1 MRRSGLISTVPR
13 GCADNHVMNGY
24 RQASAHVVRGPRT
37 AILKASTP
45 EESATYRRWAR
56 IVLACYG
63 LVFVWGCIAVLADH
77 STANPDSK
85 LTQASSQTEFPNPS
99 RATAP

>member
-1 MRRSGLISTVPR
+1 MRRSGLIPTVPR
-13 GCADNHVMNGY
+13 RLADNHVMNSY
-24 RQASAHVVRGPRT
+24 CQVSAHVTRGPRT

-45 EESATYRRWAR
+45 EERATYRRWAR

-85 LTQASSQTEFPNPS
+85 LTQASSQTEFPNLS
-99 RATAP
+99 GR